1 MKKIFETEFEAAKK
15 SDDFNEDWEQALYR
29 ICYGRPRM
37 KPRVSDISKFFSYIK
52 DELLSDQQEIIGE
65 TLARLLT
72 QTSVTS
78 VTSTD
83 QGQPP
88 VLPER
93 EGAYK
98 RRYLDN
104 FDHWI
109 LDKKTN
115 EKISDESAALLETI
129 YTDLKEQFPDAD
141 FKFAGWMTVY
151 ASKHKFFGIAPNNKY
166 RSGAGGSVLKH
177 QKNNYRIAKIGG
189 IPTTMAYPFTLGKH
203 HSARGEKE
211 YSFFI
216 PDIAS
221 YNTDKDLIFKVINDS
236 NEMATAYWK
245 NTLKIDYKEGNFRAN
260 EVAISNDFSKVEE
273 LCQEYLDP
281 DYTYDV

>member
-1 MKKIFETEFEAAKK
+1 MLDGK
-15 SDDFNEDWEQALYR
+15 
-29 ICYGRPRM
+29 
-37 KPRVSDISKFFSYIK
+37 
-52 DELLSDQQEIIGE
+52 QEIIGNAVAE
-65 TLARLLT
+65 ILSK
-72 QTSVTS
+72 TSVTS

-83 QGQPP
+83 QGQT

-115 EKISDESAALLETI
+115 EKTSDESAALLETI
-129 YTDLKEQFPDAD
+129 YTDLKEQFPDAN

-151 ASKHKFFGIAPNNKY
+151 ASKHKFFGIGPSNKY
-166 RSGAGGSVLKH
+166 RSGAHFSVLKH
-177 QKNNYRIAKIGG
+177 QNNNYRIAKIGD
-189 IPTTMAYPFTLGKH
+189 IPITMAYPFTLGKL

-211 YSFFI
+211 FSIFI

-221 YNTDKDLIFKVINDS
+221 YNTYKDLIFKVINDS
-236 NEMATAYWK
+236 NEMATTYWK
-245 NTLKIDYKEGNFRAN
+245 NRLKIDYKEGNFKAN
-260 EVAISNDFSKVEE
+260 EIDINNDFSKVEE

-281 DYTYDV
+281 DYRYDA

>member
-1 MKKIFETEFEAAKK
+1 M
-15 SDDFNEDWEQALYR
+15 
-29 ICYGRPRM
+29 
-37 KPRVSDISKFFSYIK
+37 
-52 DELLSDQQEIIGE
+52 
-65 TLARLLT
+65 
-72 QTSVTS
+72 
-78 VTSTD
+78 TSTD
-83 QGQPP
+83 QGQT

-115 EKISDESAALLETI
+115 EKTSDESAALLETI

-151 ASKHKFFGIAPNNKY
+151 ASKHKFFGIGPNNKF

-189 IPTTMAYPFTLGKH
+189 IPTTMAYPFTLGKP

-216 PDIAS
+216 PDIDS
-221 YNTDKDLIFKVINDS
+221 YNTYKDLIFKVINDS
-236 NEMATAYWK
+236 NEMATTYWK
-245 NTLKIDYKEGNFRAN
+245 NTLKIDYNKGIVRAHGIDIN
-260 EVAISNDFSKVEE
+260 NDIPKVEA